1 MDSNT
6 NKIFFKAFI
15 NLRDSLMYQN
25 KKMQVVTACRAI
37 WTTPLHIVTGGLSL
51 TLHGCPTIKRLWH
64 KLRPLAAIRSQ
75 SVPPALRAELG
86 RVDLPDRAR
95 GRVRKR
101 LCAVTGTPAC
111 QLFPGRELP
120 SPMLTAREPDEP
132 SVSSYC
138 LTGFTAHSH
147 LVGGTI
153 SHFKR
158 GLLSSF
164 CSHVFSL
171 CTCTLRKEHFHRTP
185 WGQWGVIEYLVGQ
198 EESLDFWTRSP
209 KVCTYVHLQWTSKF
223 QSWSVVAFPR
233 SSPFITSSAL
243 GQSMYIRL
251 YKIKCN

>member
-15 NLRDSLMYQN
+15 NLRNSLMYQN

-37 WTTPLHIVTGGLSL
+37 WMTPLHIVTGGLSL

-64 KLRPLAAIRSQ
+64 KLRPLAAIRGQ

-132 SVSSYC
+132 SVSSNC

-158 GLLSSF
+158 ACCLHSALMYFHFAPALWEKSIFTERREANHRILGWPSRIVGLLDLESK
-164 CSHVFSL
+164 SL
-171 CTCTLRKEHFHRTP
+171 HLRASGMNQQISVLVSCRISQKLPFHHL
-185 WGQWGVIEYLVGQ
+185 IC
-198 EESLDFWTRSP
+198 TRSIH
-209 KVCTYVHLQWTSKF
+209 VYQIVQ
-223 QSWSVVAFPR
+223 
-233 SSPFITSSAL
+233 
-243 GQSMYIRL
+243 
-251 YKIKCN
+251 N

>member
-1 MDSNT
+1 MGWFFFFSLFDYLTIFPIWLGNFTTQVFHLWGFLNDSLFSNKISICAQNKSIGDDNSWTSDT

-15 NLRDSLMYQN
+15 NLRNSFMYQN

-37 WTTPLHIVTGGLSL
+37 WMTPLHIVTGGLSL

-64 KLRPLAAIRSQ
+64 KLRPLAAIRGQ

-86 RVDLPDRAR
+86 RADLPDRAR

-132 SVSSYC
+132 SVSSNC

-158 GLLSSF
+158 ACCL
-164 CSHVFSL
+164 
-171 CTCTLRKEHFHRTP
+171 
-185 WGQWGVIEYLVGQ
+185 Y
-198 EESLDFWTRSP
+198 
-209 KVCTYVHLQWTSKF
+209 
-223 QSWSVVAFPR
+223 
-233 SSPFITSSAL
+233 SAL
-243 GQSMYIRL
+243 MYFHFAPALWEKSIFTERREA
-251 YKIKCN
+251 NGVS